1 MKRNLLA
8 GAIALFGA
16 MGLGACSVGPDFI
29 RPDAQLAA
37 HWAAPASAE
46 QAVHSQPID
55 SVVEEQWWD
64 SFGDARLSSLVRR
77 AAGTNLDLKVAAS
90 RLEQSRAARR
100 SVAAD
105 ELPGVDA
112 NAGYSRER
120 NSQRGLND
128 PSGHAGKSA
137 YSLWQGGLDV
147 GWELDLWGRVRRE
160 VEAADANV
168 QVAEEQRRGVLL
180 SVLAETARDYI
191 QLRGAQR
198 ELAITGQNLD
208 IARRTLQLNR
218 TRLDDGV
225 ATQLEV
231 AEAAA
236 QVAAIEARLPPLQQ
250 RESQLINALSL
261 LLAQPPHSLQAEL
274 QSAAQI
280 PAGPLDVPVGLPSE
294 LAARRPDIRRAEADL
309 HAATA
314 GIGIARADFYPRIT
328 LSGNLGFQSLQLAD
342 FGSWG
347 SRSFAFGPS
356 LSVPLFEGGRLQG
369 MLQLREARQQEA
381 AIAYQQ
387 TVLGAWHEVDDAL
400 GAYRNEQRRHAS
412 LEQAVAQSRLALNS
426 AEQQYAQGTVDFLNV
441 LTVQNALLAN
451 EAALVD
457 STAAVS
463 LALVD
468 LYRSLGGG
476 WQAPAVATLE

>member
-1 MKRNLLA
+1 
-8 GAIALFGA
+8 
-16 MGLGACSVGPDFI
+16 
-29 RPDAQLAA
+29 
-37 HWAAPASAE
+37 
-46 QAVHSQPID
+46 
-55 SVVEEQWWD
+55 
-64 SFGDARLSSLVRR
+64 
-77 AAGTNLDLKVAAS
+77 
-90 RLEQSRAARR
+90 
-100 SVAAD
+100 
-105 ELPGVDA
+105 
-112 NAGYSRER
+112 
-120 NSQRGLND
+120 
-128 PSGHAGKSA
+128 
-137 YSLWQGGLDV
+137 GGLDV

-294 LAARRPDIRRAEADL
+294 LA
-309 HAATA
+309 
-314 GIGIARADFYPRIT
+314 
-328 LSGNLGFQSLQLAD
+328 
-342 FGSWG
+342 
-347 SRSFAFGPS
+347 
-356 LSVPLFEGGRLQG
+356 
-369 MLQLREARQQEA
+369 
-381 AIAYQQ
+381 
-387 TVLGAWHEVDDAL
+387 
-400 GAYRNEQRRHAS
+400 
-412 LEQAVAQSRLALNS
+412 
-426 AEQQYAQGTVDFLNV
+426 
-441 LTVQNALLAN
+441 
-451 EAALVD
+451 
-457 STAAVS
+457 
-463 LALVD
+463 
-468 LYRSLGGG
+468 
-476 WQAPAVATLE
+476 